1 MKIPTDAGLR
11 QGFYEDLIVK
21 CTASQEE
28 RSEDYGT
35 LRHYYLFGRA
45 PDGDETPYNKIYP
58 HIDTLAAFLFASE
71 TTKFSIHLTADEE
84 EMEYTRVKVLNR
96 AINDSW
102 LDSNAD
108 QVVSQA
114 IIWSLVYNSMF
125 VKLVGRGA
133 EINPFPVDP
142 GCFGVLREDVPYTD
156 RQEALVHSFYTTK
169 SQLEVDL
176 ENHPQK
182 AKILADLQSAP
193 VTNERPDGL
202 SRLIMSAT
210 TPNVVGNVNGNFSS
224 QADYLPRVAEDL
236 IKMYEL
242 WVWDNDAGDYR
253 VVTLGENGTVIY
265 DRKNFFVKGEHP
277 FIQFCPNPMYSY
289 YWGSSEVAGMTGLQQ
304 WRNDRVRQI
313 QKLLNLQVK
322 PPTALT
328 GFMGLLEEKDYS
340 AFSEGSF
347 ISTDGMQTKV
357 ERFAPDMPR
366 DLFEVIH
373 EIDASFA
380 ERSGLQNILMGKSET
395 GVRSGKQTSELARLS
410 SARIKKRALIV
421 EDSLEKMATLY
432 LKYIQKHDP
441 REFLDDSDNPFV
453 AEQFT
458 HQFTV
463 KVDAHSNSPLFIE
476 DQKALAAE
484 MLEMG
489 VISKER
495 FLDML
500 DPPEKEILRRE
511 LKVLEAQQQKAQ
523 EAAQQKDLQNTI
535 AIEKARK
542 E

>member
-1 MKIPTDAGLR
+1 MKIPSNADDR
-11 QGFYEDLIVK
+11 QVFFEDLISK
-21 CTASQEE
+21 CLVSQED
-28 RSEDYGT
+28 RKADYGT

-58 HIDTLAAFLFASE
+58 HIDTLASFLFASE

-84 EMEYTRVKVLNR
+84 EMEYSRVKVLNR
-96 AINDSW
+96 AVNDSW

-108 QVVSQA
+108 QVVAQA

-125 VKLVGRGA
+125 VKLVGRGT
-133 EINPFPVDP
+133 ELNPFPVDP
-142 GCFGVLREDVPYTD
+142 GSFGVLREDVPYTD
-156 RQEALVHSFYTTK
+156 RQEALVHVFYTTI
-169 SQLEVDL
+169 SQLSIDL
-176 ENHPQK
+176 ESHPQK
-182 AKILADLQSAP
+182 VSILAGLGSSP
-193 VTNERPDGL
+193 VTNEQSDGL

-210 TPNVVGNVNGNFSS
+210 TPNVVGNVNSNFSS
-224 QADYLPRVAEDL
+224 QADYLPRVDEDL
-236 IKMYEL
+236 IKLYEL
-242 WVWDNDAGDYR
+242 WVWDNDYKDYR
-253 VVTLGENGTVIY
+253 VVTVGENGTIIF
-265 DRKNFFVKGEHP
+265 DRKNFFLKGEHP

-289 YWGSSEVAGMTGLQQ
+289 YWGTSEVGGMTGLQL
-304 WRNDRVRQI
+304 WRNTRVAQI
-313 QKLLNLQVK
+313 QKLLDLQVK

-328 GFMGLLEEKDYS
+328 GYMGLLEEKDYA
-340 AFSEGSF
+340 AFSNGSF

-366 DLFEVIH
+366 ELFEVIH

-380 ERSGLQNILMGKSET
+380 ERSGLQNILMGKSES
-395 GVRSGKQTSELARLS
+395 GVRSGRQTTELARLS
-410 SARIKKRALIV
+410 SARIKKRALVV
-421 EDSLEKMATLY
+421 EDALEKMATLY

-441 REFLDDSDNPFV
+441 REFLDDKGNPFV

-476 DQKALAAE
+476 DQKALATE
-484 MLEMG
+484 MLQMG

-511 LKVLEAQQQKAQ
+511 LKVLEAQQQKSQ
-523 EAAQQKDLQNTI
+523 EAAQQKDLQNQI
-535 AIEKARK
+535 AIKNAGK
-542 E
+542 